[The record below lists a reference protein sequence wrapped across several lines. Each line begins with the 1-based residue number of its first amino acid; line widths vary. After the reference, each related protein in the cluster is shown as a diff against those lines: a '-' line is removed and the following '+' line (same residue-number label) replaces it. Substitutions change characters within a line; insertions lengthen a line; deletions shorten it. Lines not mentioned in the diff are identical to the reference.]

1 MRLQCQ
7 LVSHGVTD
15 ETDPRA
21 TELSKGAMDWGLLL
35 QIDSDEHAGMRWA
48 NNGML
53 YYWIQQADLAARR
66 FDTTW
71 LVLQSE

>member
-1 MRLQCQ
+1 
-7 LVSHGVTD
+7 
-15 ETDPRA
+15 
-21 TELSKGAMDWGLLL
+21 
-35 QIDSDEHAGMRWA
+35 MRWA

-53 YYWIQQADLAARR
+53 YYWIEQANLAARR